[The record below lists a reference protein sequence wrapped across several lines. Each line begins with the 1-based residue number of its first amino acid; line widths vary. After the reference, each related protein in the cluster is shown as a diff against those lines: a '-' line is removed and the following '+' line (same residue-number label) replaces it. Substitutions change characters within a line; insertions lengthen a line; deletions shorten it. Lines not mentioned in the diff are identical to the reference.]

1 LRNLILILS
10 MIALTACSNAK
21 SSSEINAAYVPSGKY
36 ERMTCKDLRA
46 EERSANNTLSER
58 TSEIEKAYRDDK
70 AAEVVGWL
78 LFAPALLLMDG
89 NSDEQKRL
97 GQAKGTV
104 LAIQDAMDK
113 KGC

>member
-1 LRNLILILS
+1 MAEVTLI
-10 MIALTACSNAK
+10 K
-21 SSSEINAAYVPSGKY
+21 SSSVAEVISATNAAKA
-36 ERMTCKDLRA
+36 LA
-46 EERSANNTLSER
+46 
-58 TSEIEKAYRDDK
+58 IEKAYRDDK

>member
-1 LRNLILILS
+1 

-58 TSEIEKAYRDDK
+58 TSEI
-70 AAEVVGWL
+70 
-78 LFAPALLLMDG
+78 
-89 NSDEQKRL
+89 
-97 GQAKGTV
+97 
-104 LAIQDAMDK
+104 
-113 KGC
+113 

>member
-1 LRNLILILS
+1 
-10 MIALTACSNAK
+10 LTACSNAK
-21 SSSEINAAYVPSGKY
+21 TSSEINAAYVPSGKY
-36 ERMTCKDLRA
+36 ERMSCKDLRA
-46 EERSANNTLSER
+46 EERSANNTLTER

-70 AAEVVGWL
+70 AAEVVGWI

-89 NSDEQKRL
+89 NSTEQKRL
-97 GQAKGTV
+97 GEAKGTV

>member
-1 LRNLILILS
+1 MRNLILIS
-10 MIALTACSNAK
+10 CIIALTACSNAK
-21 SSSEINAAYVPSGKY
+21 TSSEINAAYVPSGKY
-36 ERMTCKDLRA
+36 ERMSCKDLRA
-46 EERSANNTLSER
+46 EERSANNTLTER

-70 AAEVVGWL
+70 AAEVVGWI

-89 NSDEQKRL
+89 NSTEQKRL
-97 GQAKGTV
+97 GEAKGTV

>member
-1 LRNLILILS
+1 

-58 TSEIEKAYRDDK
+58 TSEIEKA
-70 AAEVVGWL
+70 AEVVGWL